1 MRSDAFQTAQIYR
14 LLLKAVKKHIGKE
27 ENKRHFI
34 EFVTSEFRNNQN
46 LSDGVAVQQKIKLAR
61 DYTFLLNSVHHH
73 KDLLFSYNIAVD
85 RSDEVKR
92 TLGKSASSV
101 GLRLPEVSS
110 QKLNP
115 CSSSPVIFVELQRL
129 GVGCFRMG
137 LYAKLGELHLINAYI
152 DTFWPNLD

>member
-1 MRSDAFQTAQIYR
+1 MRSDAFQTAKIYR
-14 LLLKAVKKHIGKE
+14 HLLKAIKKHIGKE
-27 ENKRHFI
+27 ENKSHFL

-61 DYTFLLNSVHHH
+61 DYTFLLNSVHHQ

-101 GLRLPEVSS
+101 GLRLPEVY
-110 QKLNP
+110 Q
-115 CSSSPVIFVELQRL
+115 
-129 GVGCFRMG
+129 
-137 LYAKLGELHLINAYI
+137 A
-152 DTFWPNLD
+152 